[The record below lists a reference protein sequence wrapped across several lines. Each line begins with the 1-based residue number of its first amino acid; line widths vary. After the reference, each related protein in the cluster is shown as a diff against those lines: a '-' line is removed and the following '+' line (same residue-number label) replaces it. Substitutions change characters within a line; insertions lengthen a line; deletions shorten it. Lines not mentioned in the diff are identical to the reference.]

1 MNRTGAVPSA
11 NALAWGLGLT
21 LVGAPAL
28 GWLAVQTGEGFLTF
42 VAVVAWFIGVG
53 ALITGVW
60 SFATNHDR
68 MAARYLDGLTP
79 GAPPPGTSSAGAQ
92 VPAPRPDEDLPHRPT
107 MPPLPGRIV
116 ATPPPAEEVRIVA
129 TPAPP
134 EDMP

>member
-11 NALAWGLGLT
+11 NALGWGLGLM
-21 LVGAPAL
+21 LVGAPGV
-28 GWLAVQTGEGFLTF
+28 GWLSVQTGEPFLTF
-42 VAVVAWFIGVG
+42 VAVVLWLIGIG

-68 MAARYLDGLTP
+68 MAARYLDGVAPAAPSPGVAATGGRPPARTP
-79 GAPPPGTSSAGAQ
+79 DG
-92 VPAPRPDEDLPHRPT
+92 DLPHRPT

-116 ATPPPAEEVRIVA
+116 ATPPPEEVRIVA

-134 EDMP
+134 EDAP